1 MTVRW
6 TVRCAEPTEAFSPQR
21 KCENVRFKSH
31 LRNQGAQR
39 KGTNWKIWEV
49 MGSYGK
55 MQEDMAILISNHV
68 RTIDVIISKFVQI
81 ISFNT
86 CKFVKVMMNERLSI
100 YKKPPL
106 SIMAKEVFILCNQ
119 SSITMQFTKPLAA
132 VQASKAMIPLP

>member
-31 LRNQGAQR
+31 LSNQGAQR

-49 MGSYGK
+49 IGRYGK

-68 RTIDVIISKFVQI
+68 GTIDVIISKFVQI

-86 CKFVKVMMNERLSI
+86 RKFVKVMI
-100 YKKPPL
+100 
-106 SIMAKEVFILCNQ
+106 
-119 SSITMQFTKPLAA
+119 
-132 VQASKAMIPLP
+132 